1 MGFFFFSSDFVV
13 MIGACLKTVVR
24 FNQKKIRCLN
34 LCLVVEKVEENGF
47 LSSSHGCIS
56 MPKQH
61 EEK

>member
-24 FNQKKIRCLN
+24 FNKKKKIRCLN

-47 LSSSHGCIS
+47 LSFSHGGI
-56 MPKQH
+56 
-61 EEK
+61 